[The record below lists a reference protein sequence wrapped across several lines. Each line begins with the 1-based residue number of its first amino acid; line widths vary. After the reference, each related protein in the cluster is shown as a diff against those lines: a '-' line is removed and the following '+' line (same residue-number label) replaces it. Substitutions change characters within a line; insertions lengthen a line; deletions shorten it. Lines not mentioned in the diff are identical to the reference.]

1 MNTGIDDR
9 VKDRDGCIVS
19 QYFFSNANI
28 NFWPGNT
35 VRLALTYR

>member
-9 VKDRDGCIVS
+9 VKDRDGFIVS

-28 NFWPGNT
+28 NFWPGNM